1 MIFTKILTLF
11 DYDVWASEKFSRAVS
26 ALVDDHYIR
35 DL

>member
-11 DYDVWASEKFSRAVS
+11 DYDVWASEKISRAVS